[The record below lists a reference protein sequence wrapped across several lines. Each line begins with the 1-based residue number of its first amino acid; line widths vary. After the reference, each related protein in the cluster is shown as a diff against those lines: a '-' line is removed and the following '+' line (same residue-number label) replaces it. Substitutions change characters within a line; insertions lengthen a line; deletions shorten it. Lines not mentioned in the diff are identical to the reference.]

1 MLREKGF
8 EDAWARGGDWRE
20 GAKKFRKNFSLFS
33 TICRDYPAGRINAAD
48 AAAAKTVY
56 VCFLPLFLHSSC
68 GEDRMWGRVEKKG
81 IGGFT
86 GHIVFSTMS
95 PRLTIPPPQKRTKKQ
110 GAKDQ
115 PPTFRGL

>member
-33 TICRDYPAGRINAAD
+33 TIRRDCSAGRINAAD

-56 VCFLPLFLHSSC
+56 VCFLPLFCTARAGKTEC
-68 GEDRMWGRVEKKG
+68 GHAWKKRG

-95 PRLTIPPPQKRTKKQ
+95 PRLTISSPPHTHKKKRQ
-110 GAKDQ
+110 
-115 PPTFRGL
+115 

>member
-48 AAAAKTVY
+48 AEAAKTVY
-56 VCFLPLFLHSSC
+56 VCFLPPFCTARAVKTEC
-68 GEDRMWGRVEKKG
+68 GGAWKK
-81 IGGFT
+81 
-86 GHIVFSTMS
+86 
-95 PRLTIPPPQKRTKKQ
+95 
-110 GAKDQ
+110 
-115 PPTFRGL
+115 RG

>member
-33 TICRDYPAGRINAAD
+33 AIRRDYPAGRINAAD

-56 VCFLPLFLHSSC
+56 VCFLPLAFFCTARAGKTEC
-68 GEDRMWGRVEKKG
+68 GKNRNRRERRIYGTQ
-81 IGGFT
+81 F
-86 GHIVFSTMS
+86 F
-95 PRLTIPPPQKRTKKQ
+95 RLCHP
-110 GAKDQ
+110 G
-115 PPTFRGL
+115 